1 MTAAQTGHARE
12 TLTRRR
18 LMQMGVALAAS
29 SGSAAFAQAGGVTK
43 LVVPYTPG
51 ASNDIIARLF
61 AERMARRTGGAWI
74 VENKPGA
81 GSMLGAEFVAKA
93 PADGT
98 TLLLCSAANMG
109 VLPAIRKSVRFNVNQ
124 DFTFLTRIASS
135 PFSLAI
141 HSSLPATSFAEFIKY
156 AKSKPGAIRIGT
168 SGIGALDYMGA
179 SLLQSE
185 FGLDLQIIPYK
196 GMSGVLNDLRA
207 GHIEASMVSPAT
219 ISPMAKEG
227 HVRVLAVMDNQ
238 RSEVLP
244 AVPSAKE
251 LGHPKLKV
259 INWWGIAGPAKLPPA
274 TADALRR
281 NMAAVLADPAFAKAV
296 KDKGFEP
303 APLAGDEFA
312 RFIGT
317 ELISWKAIAAQAKIS
332 IDE

>member
-1 MTAAQTGHARE
+1 MTAADAGHACK
-12 TLTRRR
+12 TLSRRR
-18 LMQMGVALAAS
+18 LMQIGLAIAAPT
-29 SGSAAFAQAGGVTK
+29 GSAFGQASGITK

-51 ASNDIIARLF
+51 ASNDIIARMF
-61 AERMARRTGGAWI
+61 AERMAKRTGSAWI

-93 PADGT
+93 APDGN

-124 DFTFLTRIASS
+124 DFTFLARIASS
-135 PFSLAI
+135 PFSLAVS
-141 HSSLPATSFAEFIKY
+141 SSLPATSLAEFVKH
-156 AKSKPGAIRIGT
+156 ARSKPGAIRIGT

-207 GHIEASMVSPAT
+207 GHIEASIVSPAT
-219 ISPMAKEG
+219 ISPLAKEG
-227 HVRVLAVMDNQ
+227 HVRVLAVLDGR
-238 RSEVLP
+238 RSELLP
-244 AVPSAKE
+244 GVPSSTE

-259 INWWGIAGPAKLPPA
+259 INWWGIAGPARLPQA

-281 NMAAVLADPAFAKAV
+281 NMAAVMADPVFAKAV

-303 APLAGDEFA
+303 AALAGDEFS

-317 ELISWKAIAAQAKIS
+317 ELNSWKAIAAQAKITV
-332 IDE
+332 DE